1 MKTQELSEA
10 SKVVWTEANKA
21 DWRLFAKTHDQF
33 EDLQRKHKLA
43 WRKVATA
50 EQIGKLEIPEADK
63 AELLRLDSLLG
74 EISARLPPD

>member
-1 MKTQELSEA
+1 MKTQELSGA

-21 DWRLFAKTHDQF
+21 DWRLYAKTHDQF

-50 EQIGKLEIPEADK
+50 EQIRKLEIPEADRDQ
-63 AELLRLDSLLG
+63 LVRLREQLK
-74 EISARLPPD
+74 EISDRLPPD